1 MFHSFRPTLIITFI
15 LSIFLIAACSSEDQ
29 EAAKE
34 KVEAAK
40 EAVTTPA
47 EEMAEEVTSSAK
59 EMVAEVAEDTTA
71 AVDEA
76 ATAVEETAEAVV
88 AEAAPAASGKGKETY
103 DGVCFACHAM
113 GIAGAPK
120 LGDKE
125 AWAPRIAQ
133 GMDVLYDHSIN
144 GFTGPSGSMMPAK
157 GGRVDIADDD
167 IKAAVDYM
175 VAESQ

>member
-1 MFHSFRPTLIITFI
+1 MFHSFRPTLITTFI
-15 LSIFLIAACSSEDQ
+15 LSIFLMAACSSEDQ

-34 KVEAAK
+34 KAEAAK
-40 EAVTTPA
+40 EAVTAPA
-47 EEMAEEVTSSAK
+47 E
-59 EMVAEVAEDTTA
+59 EMVAEVAEETTA

-88 AEAAPAASGKGKETY
+88 AEAAPAVADGKGKETY

-120 LGDKE
+120 FGDKE

-133 GMDVLYDHSIN
+133 GMDMLYDHSIN